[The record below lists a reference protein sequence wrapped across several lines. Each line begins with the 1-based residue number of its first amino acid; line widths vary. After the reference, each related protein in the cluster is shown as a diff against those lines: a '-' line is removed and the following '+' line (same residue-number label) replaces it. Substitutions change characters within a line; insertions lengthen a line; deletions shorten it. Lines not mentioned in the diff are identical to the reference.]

1 MINHDCPNPGK
12 PTVIPRSTTT
22 ISLETGGLSSRLETT
37 FTIPHAEAMLDVI
50 TDYLSGQTG
59 LSARQTYK

>member
-1 MINHDCPNPGK
+1 MMNHDYLNPRK
-12 PTVIPRSTTT
+12 PTVILRSTT
-22 ISLETGGLSSRLETT
+22 IVSLETGGLSSGLETT
-37 FTIPHAEAMLDVI
+37 LTIPHAGTMVDLI

>member
-1 MINHDCPNPGK
+1 MMNHDYLNPRK
-12 PTVIPRSTTT
+12 PTVIPQPTT
-22 ISLETGGLSSRLETT
+22 IVSPEHEGLSSELETT
-37 FTIPHAEAMLDVI
+37 HTIPHAGAMLDLI